1 MDSTKYVFGR
11 NYRASVRLNYQHALI
26 ASLTDHRS
34 FHPSILRNITSSTSF
49 RVADLASGTA
59 LWSSEVAREY
69 PQFQV
74 DSFDISCDQY
84 PSPSWRPEN
93 LILHERDILQP
104 FPEEY
109 HGVYDIVNVR
119 FFITLLNEKNLSLF
133 LTNINAILK
142 PGGFL
147 QWLDLDPRSANAV
160 AYLEGQKSN
169 ITTTAT
175 DHPYPQTRAVAN
187 LMRKTPPDVES
198 WLTDNPHEI
207 LQPFRFEQV
216 ACDKLSL
223 PDIYRPL
230 WNQCLLLGLEEYCS
244 KVEEDAGM
252 DAGASHA
259 MRDTLNGLS
268 REFGAGTSIDVHW
281 FYQISR
287 KIES

>member
-1 MDSTKYVFGR
+1 MILP
-11 NYRASVRLNYQHALI
+11 NLI
-26 ASLTDHRS
+26 AKLTHTY
-34 FHPSILRNITSSTSF
+34 I
-49 RVADLASGTA
+49 
-59 LWSSEVAREY
+59 
-69 PQFQV
+69 
-74 DSFDISCDQY
+74 
-84 PSPSWRPEN
+84 
-93 LILHERDILQP
+93 
-104 FPEEY
+104 
-109 HGVYDIVNVR
+109 
-119 FFITLLNEKNLSLF
+119 
-133 LTNINAILK
+133 
-142 PGGFL
+142 
-147 QWLDLDPRSANAV
+147 
-160 AYLEGQKSN
+160 
-169 ITTTAT
+169 AT
-175 DHPYPQTRAVAN
+175 DHPYPQTMAVAN
-187 LMRKTPPDVES
+187 LMRKTPPDIES

-207 LQPFRFEQV
+207 LQPFGFEQV

>member
-1 MDSTKYVFGR
+1 
-11 NYRASVRLNYQHALI
+11 
-26 ASLTDHRS
+26 
-34 FHPSILRNITSSTSF
+34 
-49 RVADLASGTA
+49 
-59 LWSSEVAREY
+59 
-69 PQFQV
+69 
-74 DSFDISCDQY
+74 
-84 PSPSWRPEN
+84 
-93 LILHERDILQP
+93 
-104 FPEEY
+104 
-109 HGVYDIVNVR
+109 
-119 FFITLLNEKNLSLF
+119 
-133 LTNINAILK
+133 
-142 PGGFL
+142 
-147 QWLDLDPRSANAV
+147 
-160 AYLEGQKSN
+160 
-169 ITTTAT
+169 
-175 DHPYPQTRAVAN
+175 
-187 LMRKTPPDVES
+187 MRKTPPDVES